1 MTEKKERKKVLIV
14 EDEFITAS
22 ALNLILDGMG
32 FDVAGT
38 TDTGEGAVKAAED
51 LKPDIILM
59 DIMLKGKMNGITAAD
74 IIRQK
79 FDIPVI
85 YLTGQADDVTIAH
98 ALESEP
104 FGYIIKP
111 FEEKNLKT
119 SITMALYK
127 HDIDK
132 KLVASEKRYRA
143 IAELAEDSIY
153 IFNADYSLA
162 YINSYTAQFFKIP
175 LIKETTMNM
184 KEIFPDDLEEQIK
197 NHLEDVFSRGQYQRF
212 TMHALLNEREL
223 WLDTTLV
230 PIISDKGEVV
240 QVIGLSRDITIMVL
254 FEKEMEKKG
263 IIQIEKNMEQFQI
276 LNDKIRNP
284 LAIIMSIASMNEG
297 KESEMIIEQVKLIDD
312 LVTQLDHGWVESE
325 KVRSF
330 FIKHYQY
337 IQEKENN
344 HIISPPEM

>member
-1 MTEKKERKKVLIV
+1 MNEKKKRKKVLII
-14 EDEFITAS
+14 EDEFITIS
-22 ALNLILDGMG
+22 AISLILEGMG
-32 FDVAGT
+32 FDVVGT
-38 TDTGEGAVKAAED
+38 ADTGEGAVKAAGD

-59 DIMLKGKMNGITAAD
+59 DIMLKGEMNGITAAD
-74 IIRQK
+74 IIKQRY
-79 FDIPVI
+79 DIPVI

-127 HDIDK
+127 HDLDK
-132 KLVASEKRYRA
+132 ELIASEKRYRA

-153 IFNADYSLA
+153 IFNQDYSLA
-162 YINSYTAQFFKIP
+162 YINTYTTQFFQIP
-175 LIKETTMNM
+175 FINGKTLNM
-184 KEIFPDDLEEQIK
+184 KDVFPADLEEQIRPY
-197 NHLEDVFSRGQYQRF
+197 LDTVFSDLQYQRF
-212 TMHALLNEREL
+212 TLHGLLHEREF

-230 PIISDKGEVV
+230 PIIPEEGEVV
-240 QVIGLSRDITIMVL
+240 QVIGLSRDVTIRVL

-284 LAIIMSIASMNEG
+284 LAVIMSAASLDEG
-297 KESEMIIEQVKLIDD
+297 RVSEIIVEQVKMIDD
-312 LVTQLDHGWVESE
+312 LVTRLDHGWIESE

-330 FIKHYQY
+330 LIKHYGHG
-337 IQEKENN
+337 IT
-344 HIISPPEM
+344 ID